1 MLAYLSTGLKG
12 IEKTMLKQ
20 LSGPNP
26 YFFSFRL
33 HKKTL
38 DKKINS
44 THDCQDYWNCVES
57 KFQEFPPTSNLI
69 NAHGFHQPLC
79 IYARNHFPAQTT

>member
-20 LSGPNP
+20 LSVPNP
-26 YFFSFRL
+26 YFFSFRQ

-38 DKKINS
+38 DKKITS
-44 THDCQDYWNCVES
+44 THDYQDWNCVAS

-69 NAHGFHQPLC
+69 NSPE
-79 IYARNHFPAQTT
+79 YP

>member
-1 MLAYLSTGLKG
+1 MEMLAYLSTGLKG

-44 THDCQDYWNCVES
+44 THDC
-57 KFQEFPPTSNLI
+57 
-69 NAHGFHQPLC
+69 
-79 IYARNHFPAQTT
+79 

>member
-12 IEKTMLKQ
+12 IEKTTLKQ
-20 LSGPNP
+20 LSGPKP

-38 DKKINS
+38 DKKISS
-44 THDCQDYWNCVES
+44 THDCQDYWNCVGS

-69 NAHGFHQPLC
+69 NGHGFYQPLC
-79 IYARNHFPAQTT
+79 M

>member
-38 DKKINS
+38 HKKINS
-44 THDCQDYWNCVES
+44 TDDCQDYWNCVR
-57 KFQEFPPTSNLI
+57 
-69 NAHGFHQPLC
+69 
-79 IYARNHFPAQTT
+79 RNFKNFRLLQI

>member
-26 YFFSFRL
+26 YFFLFRL
-33 HKKTL
+33 HKKML
-38 DKKINS
+38 DKKIKS

-57 KFQEFPPTSNLI
+57 KFQEFPPTSNLT
-69 NAHGFHQPLC
+69 NAHGFPQPLC
-79 IYARNHFPAQTT
+79 T

>member
-12 IEKTMLKQ
+12 MEKTMLKQ
-20 LSGPNP
+20 LSSPNP

-44 THDCQDYWNCVES
+44 THDCQDYWN
-57 KFQEFPPTSNLI
+57 
-69 NAHGFHQPLC
+69 
-79 IYARNHFPAQTT
+79 

>member
-1 MLAYLSTGLKG
+1 MEMLAYLSTGLKG

-26 YFFSFRL
+26 YFFLFRL

-44 THDCQDYWNCVES
+44 THDCQDYWNRVES

-69 NAHGFHQPLC
+69 NAHGFPQPLC
-79 IYARNHFPAQTT
+79 I

>member
-26 YFFSFRL
+26 YFLF
-33 HKKTL
+33 
-38 DKKINS
+38 
-44 THDCQDYWNCVES
+44 V
-57 KFQEFPPTSNLI
+57 
-69 NAHGFHQPLC
+69 
-79 IYARNHFPAQTT
+79 

>member
-44 THDCQDYWNCVES
+44 THDCQDYWN
-57 KFQEFPPTSNLI
+57 
-69 NAHGFHQPLC
+69 
-79 IYARNHFPAQTT
+79 